1 MRPRAINLDLLRAWL
16 ATCRGQLYAEVVR
29 KITTGERTG
38 HFLNLGVGSGA
49 DNLAA
54 IFPGPR
60 SQIQNTVGGPHDI
73 RIVLDN
79 QDRVSQIAQ
88 VVQDLNQ
95 AMSVT
100 AMKSNGGLIQ
110 HIECSYQAGTQRRGQ
125 LDALRLAPG

>member
-54 IFPGPR
+54 ILPGPR
-60 SQIQNTVGGPHDI
+60 SQIQNTVGGSHDI
-73 RIVLDN
+73 RIVFN
-79 QDRVSQIAQ
+79 YQDRVSQIPEIA
-88 VVQDLNQ
+88 QDLNQ
-95 AMSVT
+95 AMSVA
-100 AMKSNGGLIQ
+100 AMKSDRGLIQ
-110 HIECSYQAGTQRRGQ
+110 HIERSYQS
-125 LDALRLAPG
+125 